1 MSADDAADRRLV
13 PVSSLPPSSRA
24 LFPFA
29 SFNRM
34 QSECFD
40 EAYGS
45 DRSMVVSAPT
55 GSGKTVLLELALA
68 RLWSSGGRGAAA
80 AVYIAPLKALTTERA
95 ADWKRKLGAAYTVL
109 ELTGDTAEAADEA
122 AVAGGRG

>member
-1 MSADDAADRRLV
+1 MADAAADRRLV

-68 RLWSSGGRGAAA
+68 RLWSSGHDVVGAHSLPGLVSAQPFVA
-80 AVYIAPLKALTTERA
+80 WSCSSELCCSQVSGVRRPLSAVGLRR
-95 ADWKRKLGAAYTVL
+95 RKLIRSL
-109 ELTGDTAEAADEA
+109 F
-122 AVAGGRG
+122 

>member
-80 AVYIAPLKALTTERA
+80 AVYIRGRRRSTSA
-95 ADWKRKLGAAYTVL
+95 
-109 ELTGDTAEAADEA
+109 TGCW
-122 AVAGGRG
+122 R

>member
-1 MSADDAADRRLV
+1 MTEADPADRRLV
-13 PVSSLPPSSRA
+13 AVSSLPPSSRA

-45 DRSMVVSAPT
+45 GAAGGCVGNPRRSLLTAHHAPPGVREWRRNCAAELRGAGGAHLEQREDRILAAVCGV
-55 GSGKTVLLELALA
+55 ALA
-68 RLWSSGGRGAAA
+68 GGGGARDR
-80 AVYIAPLKALTTERA
+80 V
-95 ADWKRKLGAAYTVL
+95 D
-109 ELTGDTAEAADEA
+109 GDH
-122 AVAGGRG
+122 R